1 MGHPQGTRGH
11 SHMHGGRVQG
21 MGVLVSDRV
30 LVTCNCFVSLL
41 GETLSCRVR
50 PMTGSTLLGL
60 GSTSF
65 IQGG

>member
-30 LVTCNCFVSLL
+30 LVTCNCFVAFW
-41 GETLSCRVR
+41 VR
-50 PMTGSTLLGL
+50 P
-60 GSTSF
+60 
-65 IQGG
+65 